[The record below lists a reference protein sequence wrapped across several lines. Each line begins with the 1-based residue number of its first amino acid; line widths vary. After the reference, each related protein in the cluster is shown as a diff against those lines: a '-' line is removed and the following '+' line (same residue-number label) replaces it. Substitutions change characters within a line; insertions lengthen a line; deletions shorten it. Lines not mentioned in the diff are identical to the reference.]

1 MYFWRLSRNFII
13 LSFCACFA
21 KADAIS
27 DLYDAL
33 QMDRVNEIIRIEGIR
48 DAQLSLIHI

>member
-1 MYFWRLSRNFII
+1 MYFSRLSLNFII
-13 LSFCACFA
+13 VIFCACFA

-33 QMDRVNEIIRIEGIR
+33 QWIV
-48 DAQLSLIHI
+48 